1 MSKDTDSAI
10 ADFQQVVNMSSK
22 ELKSWLETED
32 SQAVG
37 QKKEDESIGH
47 QSGRR
52 IIEILEKKERQYTDD
67 DILHMKKV
75 VSYVRRHS
83 AQRPSHDIETSR
95 WRYSLKNWG
104 HDPVKEHRQ
113 S

>member
-1 MSKDTDSAI
+1 MNKDAKAVITE
-10 ADFQQVVNMSSK
+10 FHQVVNLTPK
-22 ELKSWLETED
+22 ELKAWLETEE

-52 IIEILEKKERQYTDD
+52 IIEILEKKEDQYTDN
-67 DILHMKKV
+67 DISHMKKV
-75 VSYVRRHS
+75 ISYVRRHS
-83 AQRPSHDIETSR
+83 AQQPSHDIEQSR

-104 HDPVKEHRQ
+104 HDPMKTH
-113 S
+113 

>member
-1 MSKDTDSAI
+1 MNKDAKAVVTE
-10 ADFQQVVNMSSK
+10 FYQVVNLTPK
-22 ELKSWLETED
+22 ELKTWLETEE

-52 IIEILEKKERQYTDD
+52 IIEILEKKEDQYTDD
-67 DILHMKKV
+67 DVAHMEKV
-75 VSYVRRHS
+75 ISYVRRHS
-83 AQRPSHDIETSR
+83 AQKPSHDIEQSR

-104 HDPVKEHRQ
+104 HDPTKTQ
-113 S
+113 